1 MARAETAADVA
12 AAARESSEPPVHRR
26 RGEALRRAILD
37 AVIEQLGTVGYARL
51 STNTVAA
58 AAGTGKAALYRR
70 WRNKEELVRDALRD
84 LLPEPPEVTARTPLR
99 DGLVVLLSYL
109 DQAVYDS
116 RGAAFQAVAAVG
128 SHQASGLRELF
139 HESVTGPCEQRIA
152 DLIRWHGGA
161 HATDAAAIAA
171 AGPAMIL
178 YRCMSGQSRSTE
190 QQIEDVVDGLLL
202 PLVRPEPQ
210 GRPPEEPAAPAGRG

>member
-1 MARAETAADVA
+1 MARADAAEGAPQEA
-12 AAARESSEPPVHRR
+12 APDSPEGPTVHRR
-26 RGEALRRAILD
+26 RGEELRRAILD

-84 LLPEPPEVTARTPLR
+84 LLPEPPEVTAGTPLR
-99 DGLVVLLSYL
+99 DGLVSLLRYL

-128 SHQASGLRELF
+128 PQQTSGLRELF
-139 HESVTGPCEQRIA
+139 HEAVTSPCEQRIA

-161 HATDAAAIAA
+161 HTVDVAAVAA

-178 YRCMSGQSRSTE
+178 YRCLNGGAESTGQE
-190 QQIEDVVDGLLL
+190 IEEVVDGLLL
-202 PLVRPEPQ
+202 PLVRPGPTT
-210 GRPPEEPAAPAGRG
+210 PAG

>member
-1 MARAETAADVA
+1 MARADAADTVGETAPDA
-12 AAARESSEPPVHRR
+12 APAVQRR

-70 WRNKEELVRDALRD
+70 WRDKEELVRDALRD
-84 LLPEPPEVTARTPLR
+84 LLPEPPEVTAETPLR
-99 DGLVVLLSYL
+99 DGLVTLLRYL

-128 SHQASGLRELF
+128 TQQTSGLRDLF

-152 DLIRWHGGA
+152 DLIHRHGGD
-161 HATDAAAIAA
+161 HATDVAAIAA

-178 YRCMSGQSRSTE
+178 YRCMNGEGESTDR
-190 QQIEDVVDGLLL
+190 QIEQIVDGLLL
-202 PLVRPEPQ
+202 PLVRPQPTT
-210 GRPPEEPAAPAGRG
+210 PPP